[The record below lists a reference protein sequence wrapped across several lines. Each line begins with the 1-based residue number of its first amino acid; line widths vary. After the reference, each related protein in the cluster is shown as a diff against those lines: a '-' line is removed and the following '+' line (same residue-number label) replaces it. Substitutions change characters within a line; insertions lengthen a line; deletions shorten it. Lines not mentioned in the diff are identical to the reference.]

1 MAISGQPN
9 HTLRNQFAAQ
19 LEANILFD
27 ITLVLDAAIKARNL
41 KKWRFIDH
49 AEFLTARM
57 GQPLNRGQLTEIN
70 EKYQADFETTLSDNL
85 AAVAVL
91 SDGTRLTKLQSDV
104 AVAYGIR
111 NRGAHDV
118 SSVATIRDHF
128 LDIEQ
133 AILNCLF
140 AAVDDP

>member
-1 MAISGQPN
+1 
-9 HTLRNQFAAQ
+9 
-19 LEANILFD
+19 
-27 ITLVLDAAIKARNL
+27 
-41 KKWRFIDH
+41 
-49 AEFLTARM
+49 M